1 MIAEDSVHFYTLPN
15 GIRVVHIQNDSPVA
29 YCGMGIRI
37 GTRNE
42 EPSESG
48 MAHFIEHCM
57 FKGTTH
63 RNAWHILN
71 RLEDVGGDINAY
83 TEKEETFIYATVLG
97 EYYERAME
105 LVTDLVVNPTFPQ
118 NELDKEK
125 DVIIDEINAYNDSPS
140 ELIYDDFEGLLFNG
154 CTLGRNVLGEER
166 VLENYTTADAA
177 RFHQRCYGTDRMIFF
192 SMGRMPLKKR
202 LALDDKYLRDVPLRK
217 SLAVNGSVSDYKV
230 QHVSLDK
237 DLHQV
242 NYLAGT
248 RAYDMNDNR
257 RFPLVLMNN
266 ILGGPGQNSRLNVA
280 IRERGGMSYSVES
293 SYTAYSDAGILS
305 VYFSTDH
312 KHKDKCI
319 DLLMAELRRLR
330 VEKLTATQLHRA
342 QMQLKGQVAIAEEN
356 NESLALGIAKNFLYF
371 GEFSSLE
378 ERIKRIDC
386 ITAEQIQDVANELLA
401 EDKLSTLL
409 YK

>member
-1 MIAEDSVHFYTLPN
+1 MIADDAIHFYTLPN

-29 YCGMGIRI
+29 YCGMGIHV

-42 EPSESG
+42 EGAESG

-83 TEKEETFIYATVLG
+83 TEKEETFVYATVLDD
-97 EYYERAME
+97 YYERAME
-105 LVTDLVVNPTFPQ
+105 LVTDLVFYPTFPQ

-140 ELIYDDFEGLLFNG
+140 ELIYDDFEGVLFKD
-154 CTLGRNVLGEER
+154 CSLGRSVLGEEKI
-166 VLENYTTADAA
+166 LEKYTTADALK
-177 RFHQRCYGTDRMIFF
+177 FHQRCYGTDRMIFF
-192 SMGRMPLKKR
+192 SMGRMPLKK
-202 LALDDKYLRDVPLRK
+202 LQALDDKYLRVVPQHD
-217 SLAVNGSVSDYKV
+217 SLLKNDIVSDYNV
-230 QHVSLDK
+230 QHVVMDK

-248 RAYDMNDNR
+248 RAYSMSDER

-293 SYTAYSDAGILS
+293 SYTAYSDTGILS

-319 DLLMAELRRLR
+319 DLLMNELRRLR
-330 VEKLTATQLHRA
+330 EEKLSPSQLHRA
-342 QMQLKGQVAIAEEN
+342 QMQLKGQIAIAEEN
-356 NESLALGIAKNFLYF
+356 KESLTLGIAKNFLYF
-371 GEFSSLE
+371 GEYSPLE
-378 ERIKRIDC
+378 ARIARIDE
-386 ITAEQIQDVANELLA
+386 ITAEQLQEVANDLLA
-401 EDKLSTLL
+401 EERLSTLL

>member
-1 MIAEDSVHFYTLPN
+1 MIAEDAIHYYTLPN

-29 YCGMGIRI
+29 YCGVGVHI

-42 EPSESG
+42 EPAESG

-83 TEKEETFIYATVLG
+83 TEKEETFVYATVLD

-105 LVTDLVVNPTFPQ
+105 LVTDLVLYPTFPQ

-140 ELIYDDFEGLLFNG
+140 ELIYDDFEGLLFKD
-154 CTLGRNVLGEER
+154 CTLGRNVLGDEHI
-166 VLENYTTADAA
+166 LDKYTTADAK
-177 RFHQRCYGTDRMIFF
+177 RFHTRCYGTDRLIFF
-192 SMGRMPLKKR
+192 SMGRMPMKKL
-202 LALDDKYLRDVPLRK
+202 LALDDKYLKIVPQRN
-217 SLAVNGSVSDYKV
+217 SLSQAGAVSDYKV
-230 QHVSLDK
+230 QHVVMDK

-248 RAYDMNDNR
+248 RAYSMNDDR

-312 KHKDKCI
+312 KHQDKCI
-319 DLLMAELRRLR
+319 ELLMRELRRLR
-330 VEKLTATQLHRA
+330 EEKLTSAQLHRA

-356 NESLALGIAKNFLYF
+356 NENLALGIAKNFLYF
-371 GEFSSLE
+371 GEYSPLD
-378 ERIKRIDC
+378 KRIAKIDE
-386 ITAEQIQDVANELLA
+386 ITADQILQVANELL
-401 EDKLSTLL
+401 EEKQLSTLL
-409 YK
+409 YR

>member
-1 MIAEDSVHFYTLPN
+1 MIADDAIHFYTLPN

-29 YCGMGIRI
+29 YCGMGIHV

-42 EPSESG
+42 EGAESG

-83 TEKEETFIYATVLG
+83 TEKEETFVYATVLDD
-97 EYYERAME
+97 YYERAME
-105 LVTDLVVNPTFPQ
+105 LVTDLVFYPTFPQ

-140 ELIYDDFEGLLFNG
+140 ELIYDDFEGVLFKD
-154 CTLGRNVLGEER
+154 CSLGRSVLGEEKI
-166 VLENYTTADAA
+166 LEKYTTADALK
-177 RFHQRCYGTDRMIFF
+177 FHQRCYGTDRMIFF
-192 SMGRMPLKKR
+192 SMGRMPLKK
-202 LALDDKYLRDVPLRK
+202 LQALDDKYLRVVPQHD
-217 SLAVNGSVSDYKV
+217 SLLKNDIVSDYNV
-230 QHVSLDK
+230 QHVVMDK

-248 RAYDMNDNR
+248 RAYSMSDER

-293 SYTAYSDAGILS
+293 SYTAYSDTGILS

-319 DLLMAELRRLR
+319 DLLKNELRRLR
-330 VEKLTATQLHRA
+330 EEKLSPSQLHRA
-342 QMQLKGQVAIAEEN
+342 QMQLKGQIAIAEEN
-356 NESLALGIAKNFLYF
+356 KESLALGIAKNFLYF
-371 GEFSSLE
+371 GEYSPLE
-378 ERIKRIDC
+378 ARIARIDE
-386 ITAEQIQDVANELLA
+386 ITAEQLQEVANDLLA
-401 EDKLSTLL
+401 EERLSTLL

>member
-1 MIAEDSVHFYTLPN
+1 MIAEDAIFYYTLPN

-29 YCGMGIRI
+29 YCGMGIHI

-42 EPSESG
+42 EPEESG

-83 TEKEETFIYATVLG
+83 TEKEETFVYATVLD

-105 LVTDLVVNPTFPQ
+105 LVTDLVFYPTFPQ

-154 CTLGRNVLGEER
+154 CPLGRSVLGEETI
-166 VLENYTTADAA
+166 LEKYTTADAM
-177 RFHQRCYGTDRMIFF
+177 RFHQRCYGTDRLIFF
-192 SMGRMPLKKR
+192 SMGRMPLKK
-202 LALDDKYLRDVPLRK
+202 LQALDDKYLRIIPKRDSQLK
-217 SLAVNGSVSDYKV
+217 LGFLSEYKV
-230 QHVSLDK
+230 QHVVADK

-242 NYLAGT
+242 NYIAGT
-248 RAYDMNDNR
+248 RAYGISDER
-257 RFPLVLMNN
+257 RFPLVLLNN

-293 SYTAYSDAGILS
+293 GYTAYSDTGILS

-319 DLLMAELRRLR
+319 GLLMNELRRLR
-330 VEKLTATQLHRA
+330 EEKLSSAQLHRA
-342 QMQLKGQVAIAEEN
+342 QMQLKGQIAIAEEN
-356 NESLALGIAKNFLYF
+356 NESVALGIAKNFLYF
-371 GEFSSLE
+371 GEYSPLE
-378 ERIKRIDC
+378 ARIARIDQ
-386 ITAEQIQDVANELLA
+386 ITAEQLQEVANDLLT

-409 YK
+409 FK

>member
-1 MIAEDSVHFYTLPN
+1 MIAEDAIFYYTLPN

-29 YCGMGIRI
+29 YCGMGIHI

-42 EPSESG
+42 EPEESG

-83 TEKEETFIYATVLG
+83 TEKEETFVYATVLD

-105 LVTDLVVNPTFPQ
+105 LVTDLVFYPTFPQ

-154 CTLGRNVLGEER
+154 CPLGRSVLGEEAI
-166 VLENYTTADAA
+166 LGKYTTADAM
-177 RFHQRCYGTDRMIFF
+177 RFHQRCYGTDRLIFF
-192 SMGRMPLKKR
+192 SMGRMPLKK
-202 LALDDKYLRDVPLRK
+202 LQALDDKYLRIIPKRDSQLK
-217 SLAVNGSVSDYKV
+217 LGFLSEYKV
-230 QHVSLDK
+230 QHVVADK

-242 NYLAGT
+242 NYIAGT
-248 RAYDMNDNR
+248 RAYGISDER
-257 RFPLVLMNN
+257 RFPLVLLNN

-280 IRERGGMSYSVES
+280 IRERGGMSYSVEAG
-293 SYTAYSDAGILS
+293 YTAYSDTGILS

-319 DLLMAELRRLR
+319 GLLMNELRRLR
-330 VEKLTATQLHRA
+330 EEKLSSAQLHRA
-342 QMQLKGQVAIAEEN
+342 QMQLKGQIAIAEEN
-356 NESLALGIAKNFLYF
+356 NESVALGIAKNFLYF
-371 GEFSSLE
+371 GEYSPLE
-378 ERIKRIDC
+378 ARIARIDQ
-386 ITAEQIQDVANELLA
+386 ITAEQLQEVANDLLT

-409 YK
+409 FK